1 MSIYLDESLCISDG
15 THAAAALQNFGTA
28 KAYAKMQIVKGL
40 SDTDLVD
47 VADALNMSK
56 RIKLFNLENKR
67 GKFDWLNDLLQEVA
81 EDVIFF
87 EGTRYYPFCHKP
99 CTIRYY
105 HCRCAPRGRMHCVES
120 WLSDA

>member
-1 MSIYLDESLCISDG
+1 MRDYKIHEDGSVSIYLDESLCISDG

-67 GKFDWLNDLLQEVA
+67 GKFDWICGFNRSFNRPTSALPAGN
-81 EDVIFF
+81 
-87 EGTRYYPFCHKP
+87 
-99 CTIRYY
+99 
-105 HCRCAPRGRMHCVES
+105 
-120 WLSDA
+120 